1 MQYAPGARTLAAS
14 RLEALREAVSRRGVP
29 FGGFLLAGFGKVRSV
44 NAALAAAL
52 EWRAAGLLQMDDDIR
67 LEPGA
72 IAALVKAYDA
82 GGRRGAVGAAK
93 SGRARAHKASRLLLW
108 LKGQTRPACNY
119 PHACCMLL
127 NPVALAPGIPGRYAS
142 DDGYICFTLLRPASA
157 DPFELLRIVPDARC
171 QHFVGGRAGESVRRI
186 RRLLLNHHV
195 LLSDFPLETS
205 EFYIRRILFPGFWPV
220 GAAERPFAPLRWFLQ
235 SLYFLWFLSV
245 GIELAL
251 RGLLRRP
258 LDRIRWAG
266 FTDRVRPSPL
276 PAKIEVRP

>member
-1 MQYAPGARTLAAS
+1 MAWWYGALRPLVRRGYRPAEPPQNEPEWVVPAEPARGGIVAFCPTYAGEGNQISQMESVEALAEQLAHIASCVLIVGMQYAPGARTLAAS

-157 DPFELLRIVPDARC
+157 DPFELLRIVP
-171 QHFVGGRAGESVRRI
+171 
-186 RRLLLNHHV
+186 
-195 LLSDFPLETS
+195 
-205 EFYIRRILFPGFWPV
+205 
-220 GAAERPFAPLRWFLQ
+220 
-235 SLYFLWFLSV
+235 
-245 GIELAL
+245 
-251 RGLLRRP
+251 
-258 LDRIRWAG
+258 
-266 FTDRVRPSPL
+266 
-276 PAKIEVRP
+276 